1 MILRSSTSSKTIGVR
16 SFFWARVSSAYLY
29 KDVLELGGIRNPR
42 KLRDL
47 LRLLAYQ
54 VGAELDYVEEG
65 DGRLAGFEFKLRERG
80 LAPPASW
87 LAAYPEASFATVTP
101 GTTWNSRLR
110 SRPSR
115 RDGDISREEYSSSR
129 REAARPIDE
138 AIPVPRLIVDSREEQ
153 AGAGDRLEFID
164 EDRPFL
170 PGE

>member
-1 MILRSSTSSKTIGVR
+1 MQ
-16 SFFWARVSSAYLY
+16 YDYY

-101 GTTWNSRLR
+101 GN
-110 SRPSR
+110 
-115 RDGDISREEYSSSR
+115 Y
-129 REAARPIDE
+129 
-138 AIPVPRLIVDSREEQ
+138 
-153 AGAGDRLEFID
+153 LEFTAPKPAL
-164 EDRPFL
+164 EARR
-170 PGE
+170 